1 MISVRYNQ
9 LFTTLTMLCILLRF
23 YLFKNVSNTSSLIA
37 KEIKTNINLI
47 STTYYQS
54 FKYIVYPLSP
64 YYVVKCFVHTH
75 TRNGLEDALATK

>member
-47 STTYYQS
+47 SIKL
-54 FKYIVYPLSP
+54 FI
-64 YYVVKCFVHTH
+64 VHTI
-75 TRNGLEDALATK
+75 LCATVSNLNRIRQILCFWKML